1 MLFIKL
7 TYNNLPANQ
16 QTSKTADKMSNTIL
30 KKQEEDGGIGGM
42 FLPPTVLGY
51 IASFINVYTPVS
63 AVLVDRMYDLFQVD
77 LYRECR
83 EWEMDVLLN
92 MYKAF
97 ECFDQSGDPLAAYK
111 HSVQNYIVYLAIAK
125 LPGERSSIF
134 DLTNREIM
142 YIYDCLYCDERV
154 IMYGEHLSVDSD
166 SANSDS
172 VEASYLYKESD
183 QAEPKL
189 MHYGEHE
196 RFIDSEFMDC
206 SEFTDNLFPP
216 HNELEEY
223 GLPEDMNI
231 SMYKYIRLLEEAL
244 RLKSAPLLAYIK
256 DFLGISP
263 NMLLYI
269 YIKHNHPLYA
279 PKWFSLANDDMLL
292 KLCYEA
298 EVLPAVLDL
307 AIGFK
312 RIQDVSNK
320 QNVIHNLAA
329 VKKIVPGFVDPLD
342 LFETDYTTGM
352 VMPYDAWNSDAN
364 VKEHLIVNLAGSK
377 EIGEYLLACV
387 SA

>member
-1 MLFIKL
+1 M
-7 TYNNLPANQ
+7 
-16 QTSKTADKMSNTIL
+16 
-30 KKQEEDGGIGGM
+30 KKQEEEGGIGGM
-42 FLPPTVLGY
+42 YLPPTVLGY

-154 IMYGEHLSVDSD
+154 IMYGEDLRVDSD
-166 SANSDS
+166 SADSDS
-172 VEASYLYKESD
+172 AEASYLYKESD

-189 MHYGEHE
+189 MHYNEHE

-206 SEFTDNLFPP
+206 SEITDNLSTP
-216 HNELEEY
+216 HNVLEEY
-223 GLPEDMNI
+223 GLMEDMNI
-231 SMYKYIRLLEEAL
+231 SMYRYIRLLEEAL
-244 RLKSAPLLAYIK
+244 RMKSAPLLAYIK

-279 PKWFSLANDDMLL
+279 PKWFSLADDDLL
-292 KLCYEA
+292 LDLCHEA

-312 RIQDVSNK
+312 RIRNVSNK

-329 VKKIVPGFVDPLD
+329 VKKIVPRYVDALD
-342 LFETDYTTGM
+342 LFETDDETGM
-352 VMPYDAWNSDAN
+352 VTPYNAWNADVN
-364 VKEHLIVNLAGSK
+364 IKDHLIVNLTGSK
-377 EIGEYLLACV
+377 EIGKYLLECV
-387 SA
+387 CAY

>member
-1 MLFIKL
+1 
-7 TYNNLPANQ
+7 
-16 QTSKTADKMSNTIL
+16 MSNTIL
-30 KKQEEDGGIGGM
+30 KKQEEAGGISGM
-42 FLPPTVLGY
+42 YLPPTVLGY

-63 AVLVDRMYDLFQVD
+63 A
-77 LYRECR
+77 
-83 EWEMDVLLN
+83 VLLN

-154 IMYGEHLSVDSD
+154 IMYGEDLRANSD

-172 VEASYLYKESD
+172 ADSDSADSDSADSDSADSDSAEASYLYKESD
-183 QAEPKL
+183 QIEPKL

-206 SEFTDNLFPP
+206 SEFTNNLYIP

-223 GLPEDMNI
+223 GLLEDMNI

-244 RLKSAPLLAYIK
+244 RMKSAPLLAYIK

-279 PKWFSLANDDMLL
+279 PKWFSLAADDMLL
-292 KLCYEA
+292 KLCYEGD
-298 EVLPAVLDL
+298 VLNAVIDL

-312 RIQDVSNK
+312 RIPNVYSNTSLD
-320 QNVIHNLAA
+320 NVVQPNLAA
-329 VKKIVPGFVDPLD
+329 VKKIVPCFIDALD
-342 LFETDYTTGM
+342 LFVTDYETGM
-352 VMPYDAWNSDAN
+352 VMPYNSWNSDVN